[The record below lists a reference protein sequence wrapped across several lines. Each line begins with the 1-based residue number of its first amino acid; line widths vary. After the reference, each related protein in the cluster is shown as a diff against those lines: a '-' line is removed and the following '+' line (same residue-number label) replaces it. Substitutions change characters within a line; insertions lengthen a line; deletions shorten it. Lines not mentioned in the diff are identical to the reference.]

1 MDITVGNLSLILHNT
16 FVLPPVGVTQFTFR
30 LEKKQ
35 KKQIKRRKWHQPL
48 TNSSCASSGTATLGT
63 MCPQPPSAF
72 APESIEFEEECFLK
86 YDSIPVSTT
95 ETINWML
102 ARVLQAAGI
111 EAKTSIVQVDSRMNC
126 NMKSNVT
133 FSTSPTG
140 EQMFKRLSSSHI
152 IRQTSEAVLA
162 GSTPERAEP

>member
-1 MDITVGNLSLILHNT
+1 MDITVSTLSLILHNT
-16 FVLPPVGVTQFTFR
+16 FVLPPVAVTQFTFW

-35 KKQIKRRKWHQPL
+35 KKQIKRRKQHQPL

-63 MCPQPPSAF
+63 MWPQPPSAF
-72 APESIEFEEECFLK
+72 PPESVEFEEECFLK

-102 ARVLQAAGI
+102 ARVLQAAGM

-133 FSTSPTG
+133 LSTSPTG

-162 GSTPERAEP
+162 GSTPERLKH